1 VPVACAKRFTAQTID
16 TPPVSQPAGFF
27 ILPVPEHSMRVA
39 IQGSHGSFSE
49 AAARRRWPELE
60 ALPCREVKDVVAA
73 VRGGQAIAGCLPIEN
88 SLIGSVT
95 TTYDL
100 LQEAFGDGTLRLTH
114 EILHPVHHTIMGLP
128 GAALS
133 GIRRVLSHPVALGQ
147 CRIWLAEHLPDAELV
162 SAWDTAGSA
171 EIVAQEQNPA
181 LAAIAARPAADAH
194 GLVPLAERIEDD
206 PTNQTRFLTFTRAE
220 MADGLR
226 TSGASRCKTSLIV
239 LVDHKPGMLALTL
252 QAFGARGVNLM
263 ALQSRPERSAPWTY
277 RFYVD
282 VEGSASDPRVA
293 EALEEIEALA
303 AQLIVLGSYEA
314 WAEGSKL
321 SVPVPPPAHRVEKP
335 AIPLVDRRRRP
346 EGTIVPVLDLAFG
359 GEAPILIAGPCSV
372 ESEAMILETA
382 AAVAQAGGDMLRGG
396 AYKPRTSPYD
406 FQGLG
411 VKGLRFLADA
421 RERTGLP
428 VVTEVLSWEEV
439 PVVAHF
445 ADMLQIGAR
454 NMQNFS
460 LLRAASRSGKPIL
473 LKRGAGATIDEW
485 LMAAEYVLAE
495 GNPNVVLC
503 ERGIRTFERATRHT
517 LDLNAVA
524 LVRERTHL
532 PVIVDPSHAAGMRSL
547 VIPLSLA
554 ALAAGA
560 SGLIVEVHP
569 DPSHAMSDGAQSL
582 DFAMFEGLAK
592 QVHPGR
598 EDHARVLQ
606 YDDVVSDKR

>member
-1 VPVACAKRFTAQTID
+1 
-16 TPPVSQPAGFF
+16 
-27 ILPVPEHSMRVA
+27 MRVA

-49 AAARRRWPELE
+49 AAARRRWPDLD
-60 ALPCREVKDVVAA
+60 ALPCRDVKDVVAA
-73 VRGGQAIAGCLPIEN
+73 VRDGPADAGCLPIEN

-100 LQEAFGDGTLRLTH
+100 LHEAFGDGRLHLTH
-114 EILHPVHHTIMGLP
+114 EILHPVHHTIMALP
-128 GAALS
+128 GAPLS

-147 CRIWLAEHLPDAELV
+147 CRIWLADHLPDAELV

-171 EIVAQEQNPA
+171 EIVTQEKNPA
-181 LAAIAARPAADAH
+181 WAAIAARPAADAH

-206 PTNQTRFLTFTRAE
+206 PTNQTRFLTFTRPAA
-220 MADGLR
+220 ADDLR
-226 TSGASRCKTSLIV
+226 SPGSPRYKTSLIV

-282 VEGSASDPRVA
+282 VEGSATDPRVA

-303 AQLIVLGSYEA
+303 AKLIVLGSYEA
-314 WAEGSKL
+314 WTEGSHL
-321 SVPVPPPAHRVEKP
+321 APPVPPPAHRSAKP
-335 AIPLVDRRRRP
+335 AIPLVDRRRNP
-346 EGTIVPVLDLAFG
+346 EGTVVQVRGLEFG
-359 GEAPILIAGPCSV
+359 GPDAVLIAGPCSV
-372 ESEAMILETA
+372 ESHEMLMETA
-382 AAVAQAGGDMLRGG
+382 TAVAQAGGDMLRGG

-411 VKGLRFLADA
+411 VKGLRYLAEA

-428 VVTEVLSWEEV
+428 IVTEVLSWEEV

-473 LKRGAGATIDEW
+473 LKRGPGSTFEEW

-517 LDLNAVA
+517 LDLNAVV

-532 PVIVDPSHAAGMRSL
+532 PVIVDPSHAAGIRSL
-547 VIPLSLA
+547 VTPLSLA

-560 SGLIVEVHP
+560 CGLIVEVHP
-569 DPSHAMSDGAQSL
+569 DPDKAMSDGAQSL
-582 DFAMFEGLAK
+582 DFEMFEDLCGRMGKKGKTGKSGRTAEAGRTEWAERAATLA
-592 QVHPGR
+592 VNGT
-598 EDHARVLQ
+598 
-606 YDDVVSDKR
+606 KRQ

>member
-1 VPVACAKRFTAQTID
+1 
-16 TPPVSQPAGFF
+16 
-27 ILPVPEHSMRVA
+27 MRVA

-49 AAARRRWPELE
+49 AAARRLWPDLE

-73 VRGGQAIAGCLPIEN
+73 VRRGEADAGCLPIEN

-100 LQEAFGDGTLRLTH
+100 LQEAFGDGSLRLTH
-114 EILHPVHHTIMGLP
+114 EVLHPVHHTIMALP
-128 GAALS
+128 GAPLS

-147 CRIWLAEHLPDAELV
+147 CRIWLSEHLPEAELV

-171 EIVAQEQNPA
+171 EIVAREQNPM

-220 MADGLR
+220 ASVSAES
-226 TSGASRCKTSLIV
+226 SGDSRQSVEGQSPDARRYKTSLIV
-239 LVDHKPGMLALTL
+239 LVDHRPGMLALTL

-282 VEGSASDPRVA
+282 VEGSARDPRVA

-303 AQLIVLGSYEA
+303 AKLIVLGTYEA
-314 WAEGSKL
+314 WTEGSRF
-321 SVPVPPPAHRVEKP
+321 STPVPTPAHRVEKP
-335 AIPLVDRRRRP
+335 AVPLVDRRRHP
-346 EGTIVPVLDLAFG
+346 EGTVVAVRQVRFGGAVPV
-359 GEAPILIAGPCSV
+359 LIAGPCSV

-411 VKGLRFLADA
+411 VKGLRYLADA

-439 PVVAHF
+439 PVVARF

-473 LKRGAGATIDEW
+473 LKRGAGATIEEW

-495 GNPNVVLC
+495 GNPHVVLC

-532 PVIVDPSHAAGMRSL
+532 PVIVDPSHAAGVRSL
-547 VIPLSLA
+547 VPPLSLA

-560 SGLIVEVHP
+560 AGLIVEVHP
-569 DPSHAMSDGAQSL
+569 DPAGAMSDGAQSL
-582 DFAMFEGLAK
+582 DFAMFEELAR
-592 QVHPGR
+592 QVHPV
-598 EDHARVLQ
+598 EL
-606 YDDVVSDKR
+606 VSGER

>member
-1 VPVACAKRFTAQTID
+1 
-16 TPPVSQPAGFF
+16 
-27 ILPVPEHSMRVA
+27 MRVA
-39 IQGSHGSFSE
+39 IQGSYGSFSE
-49 AAARRRWPELE
+49 AAARRRWPDLE

-73 VRGGQAIAGCLPIEN
+73 VRESRANAGCLPIEN

-100 LQEAFGDGTLRLTH
+100 LHEAFGDGTLRLTH
-114 EILHPVHHTIMGLP
+114 EILHPVHHTIMALP
-128 GAALS
+128 GASLS

-147 CRIWLAEHLPDAELV
+147 CRVWLSEHLPDAELV

-171 EIVAQEQNPA
+171 EIVAQEKSSA
-181 LAAIAARPAADAH
+181 LAAIAARPAAEAH

-206 PTNQTRFLTFTRAE
+206 PTNQTRFLTFTRAD
-220 MADGLR
+220 APDAAR
-226 TSGASRCKTSLIV
+226 PNSDFRYKTSLIV

-303 AQLIVLGSYEA
+303 TKLIVLGSYEA
-314 WAEGSKL
+314 WTEGSRL
-321 SVPVPPPAHRVEKP
+321 SAPVPPPAHRVEKP
-335 AIPLVDRRRRP
+335 SIPLVDRRRHP
-346 EGTIVPVLDLAFG
+346 DGTIVPVLGVRFG
-359 GEAPILIAGPCSV
+359 GEAPVLIAGPCSV

-382 AAVAQAGGDMLRGG
+382 GRVAQAGGDMLRGG

-411 VKGLRFLADA
+411 VKGLRYLADA
-421 RERTGLP
+421 RDRTGLP

-473 LKRGAGATIDEW
+473 LKRGAGATIEEW

-495 GNPNVVLC
+495 GNPYVVLC

-532 PVIVDPSHAAGMRSL
+532 PVIVDPSHAAGVRSL
-547 VIPLSLA
+547 VIPLSMGS
-554 ALAAGA
+554 LAAGA
-560 SGLIVEVHP
+560 CGLIIEVHP
-569 DPSHAMSDGAQSL
+569 DPAHAMSDGAQSL
-582 DFAMFEGLAK
+582 DFPMFEELAR
-592 QVHPGR
+592 QVHPER
-598 EDHARVLQ
+598 TLQSTVLLA
-606 YDDVVSDKR
+606 

>member
-1 VPVACAKRFTAQTID
+1 
-16 TPPVSQPAGFF
+16 
-27 ILPVPEHSMRVA
+27 MRVA

-49 AAARRRWPELE
+49 AAARRRWPDLE
-60 ALPCREVKDVVAA
+60 VLPSRDIRDVVAA
-73 VRGGQAIAGCLPIEN
+73 VRSGQADAGCLPIEN

-100 LQEAFGDGTLRLTH
+100 LQDAFGDGTLRLTH
-114 EILHPVHHTIMGLP
+114 EILHPVHHTIMAIP
-128 GAALS
+128 GASLS
-133 GIRRVLSHPVALGQ
+133 GIKRVLSHPVALGQ
-147 CRIWLAEHLPDAELV
+147 CRIWLSEHLPEAELV

-171 EIVAQEQNPA
+171 EIVAQEKNPA

-220 MADGLR
+220 SAVSLQ
-226 TSGASRCKTSLIV
+226 SPGASRYKTSLIV

-303 AQLIVLGSYEA
+303 VNLVVLGSYEA
-314 WAEGSKL
+314 WTEGSRL
-321 SVPVPPPAHRVEKP
+321 SAPVPPPAHRVEKP
-335 AIPLVDRRRRP
+335 AVPLVDRRRYP
-346 EGTIVPVLDLAFG
+346 EGSVVKVRNLSFG
-359 GEAPILIAGPCSV
+359 GESPVLIAGPCSV
-372 ESEAMILETA
+372 ESESMIQETA

-411 VKGLRFLADA
+411 VKGLRYLADA

-532 PVIVDPSHAAGMRSL
+532 PVIVDPSHAAGVRSL
-547 VIPLSLA
+547 VIPLSLG

-560 SGLIVEVHP
+560 CGLIVEVHP
-569 DPSHAMSDGAQSL
+569 DPAQAVSDGAQSL
-582 DFAMFEGLAK
+582 DFPMFEELAR
-592 QVHPGR
+592 QVHPESQLR
-598 EDHARVLQ
+598 SRVHQLA
-606 YDDVVSDKR
+606 

>member
-1 VPVACAKRFTAQTID
+1 
-16 TPPVSQPAGFF
+16 
-27 ILPVPEHSMRVA
+27 MRVA

-49 AAARRRWPELE
+49 AAARRRWPDLE
-60 ALPCREVKDVVAA
+60 ALPCREVKDVLAA
-73 VRGGQAIAGCLPIEN
+73 VRERRADAGCLPIEN

-100 LQEAFGDGTLRLTH
+100 LNEAFGDGTLRLTH
-114 EILHPVHHTIMGLP
+114 EILHPVHHTIMAIPSAPL
-128 GAALS
+128 A

-147 CRIWLAEHLPDAELV
+147 CRIWLSEHLPDAELV

-171 EIVAQEQNPA
+171 EIVAREKNPG

-220 MADGLR
+220 SADAI
-226 TSGASRCKTSLIV
+226 TSPGGIRYKTSLIV

-282 VEGSASDPRVA
+282 VEGAASEPRVA

-303 AQLIVLGSYEA
+303 AKLIVLGSYEA
-314 WAEGSKL
+314 WTEGSRL

-335 AIPLVDRRRRP
+335 VVPLVDRRRNP
-346 EGTIVPVLDLAFG
+346 EGTMVQVRDLSFG
-359 GEAPILIAGPCSV
+359 GPSPVLIAGPCSV

-411 VKGLRFLADA
+411 VKGLRYLADA

-473 LKRGAGATIDEW
+473 LKRGAGATIEEW

-532 PVIVDPSHAAGMRSL
+532 PVIVDPSHAAGVRSL
-547 VIPLSLA
+547 VTPLSLG

-560 SGLIVEVHP
+560 CGLIIEVHP
-569 DPSHAMSDGAQSL
+569 DPAQAMSDGAQSL
-582 DFAMFEGLAK
+582 DFKMFADLAR
-592 QVHPGR
+592 QVHP
-598 EDHARVLQ
+598 ESAVPAQ
-606 YDDVVSDKR
+606 IQMA

>member
-1 VPVACAKRFTAQTID
+1 
-16 TPPVSQPAGFF
+16 
-27 ILPVPEHSMRVA
+27 M
-39 IQGSHGSFSE
+39 
-49 AAARRRWPELE
+49 
-60 ALPCREVKDVVAA
+60 
-73 VRGGQAIAGCLPIEN
+73 
-88 SLIGSVT
+88 
-95 TTYDL
+95 
-100 LQEAFGDGTLRLTH
+100 
-114 EILHPVHHTIMGLP
+114 
-128 GAALS
+128 
-133 GIRRVLSHPVALGQ
+133 
-147 CRIWLAEHLPDAELV
+147 
-162 SAWDTAGSA
+162 
-171 EIVAQEQNPA
+171 

-220 MADGLR
+220 QAA
-226 TSGASRCKTSLIV
+226 SVGAPGAGRHKTSLIV

-282 VEGSASDPRVA
+282 VEGAATDPRVA

-303 AQLIVLGSYEA
+303 TKLIVLGSYEA
-314 WAEGSKL
+314 WTEGSRL
-321 SVPVPPPAHRVEKP
+321 SAPVPTPAHRAEKP
-335 AIPLVDRRRRP
+335 AIPLVDRRRHP
-346 EGTIVPVLDLAFG
+346 EGTVVQVRHLSFGGDSPVLM
-359 GEAPILIAGPCSV
+359 AGPCSV
-372 ESEAMILETA
+372 ESEAMILQTA
-382 AAVAQAGGDMLRGG
+382 AAVARAGGDMLRGG

-411 VKGLRFLADA
+411 VKGLRYLADA
-421 RERTGLP
+421 REQTGLP

-439 PVVAHF
+439 PVVAQF

-473 LKRGAGATIDEW
+473 LKRGAGATIEEW

-495 GNPNVVLC
+495 GNPGVVLC

-532 PVIVDPSHAAGMRSL
+532 PVIVDPSHAAGLRSL
-547 VIPLSLA
+547 VLPLSLA

-560 SGLIVEVHP
+560 CGLIVEVHP
-569 DPSHAMSDGAQSL
+569 DPAHAMSDGEQSL
-582 DFAMFEGLAK
+582 DFTMFEELAR
-592 QVHPGR
+592 QVHPDGALR
-598 EDHARVLQ
+598 KRVQ
-606 YDDVVSDKR
+606 MA

>member
-1 VPVACAKRFTAQTID
+1 
-16 TPPVSQPAGFF
+16 
-27 ILPVPEHSMRVA
+27 MRVA

-49 AAARRRWPELE
+49 AASRRRWPDLV

-73 VRGGQAIAGCLPIEN
+73 VREGRAEAGCLPIEN

-100 LQEAFGDGTLRLTH
+100 LQEAFGDGVLRLTH
-114 EILHPVHHTIMGLP
+114 EILHPVHHTIMAVP
-128 GAALS
+128 GATLA

-147 CRIWLAEHLPDAELV
+147 CRIWLSEHLPDAELV

-171 EIVAQEQNPA
+171 EIVAQEKSPA

-220 MADGLR
+220 SAGSLQ
-226 TSGASRCKTSLIV
+226 SPGASRYKTSLIV

-303 AQLIVLGSYEA
+303 AKLIVLGSYEA
-314 WAEGSKL
+314 WSDGSSRL
-321 SVPVPPPAHRVEKP
+321 SPPVPTPAHRVEKP
-335 AIPLVDRRRRP
+335 SIPLVDRRRNP
-346 EGTIVPVLDLAFG
+346 EGSIVPVRHLNFG
-359 GEAPILIAGPCSV
+359 GDAPVLIAGPCSV

-382 AAVAQAGGDMLRGG
+382 SAVARASGDMLRGG

-411 VKGLRFLADA
+411 VKGLRYLADA

-460 LLRAASRSGKPIL
+460 RLRAASRSGKPIL
-473 LKRGAGATIDEW
+473 LKRGAGATIEEW

-495 GNPNVVLC
+495 GNPHVVLC

-532 PVIVDPSHAAGMRSL
+532 PVIVDPSHAAGLRSL
-547 VIPLSLA
+547 VIPLSLGS
-554 ALAAGA
+554 LAAGA
-560 SGLIVEVHP
+560 CGLIVEVHP
-569 DPSHAMSDGAQSL
+569 DPAQAMSDGAQSL
-582 DFAMFEGLAK
+582 DFAMFEDLAR
-592 QVHPGR
+592 QVHP
-598 EDHARVLQ
+598 ETAEHPRVQLA
-606 YDDVVSDKR
+606 

>member
-1 VPVACAKRFTAQTID
+1 MR
-16 TPPVSQPAGFF
+16 GFLF
-27 ILPVPEHSMRVA
+27 PMLERLMRVA

-49 AAARRRWPELE
+49 AAARRRWPDLT
-60 ALPCREVKDVVAA
+60 ALPCRDVKDVVEA
-73 VRGGQAIAGCLPIEN
+73 VREGRADAGCLPIEN

-100 LQEAFGDGTLRLTH
+100 LHEAFGDGTLHLTH
-114 EILHPVHHTIMGLP
+114 EILHPVHHTIMALP
-128 GAALS
+128 GAPLS

-147 CRIWLAEHLPDAELV
+147 CRIWLSEHLPDAELV

-194 GLVPLAERIEDD
+194 GLAPLAERIEDD
-206 PTNQTRFLTFTRAE
+206 PTNQTRFLTFTRADAAE
-220 MADGLR
+220 KVR
-226 TSGASRCKTSLIV
+226 TPGATRYKTSLIV

-282 VEGSASDPRVA
+282 VEGSPTDPRLA

-303 AQLIVLGSYEA
+303 AKLIVLGSYEA
-314 WAEGSKL
+314 WTEGSRL
-321 SVPVPPPAHRVEKP
+321 STPVPTPAHRVEKP
-335 AIPLVDRRRRP
+335 AIPLVDRRRNP
-346 EGTIVPVLDLAFG
+346 EGTVVQVRDLRFG
-359 GEAPILIAGPCSV
+359 GPEPVLIAGPCSV
-372 ESEAMILETA
+372 ESREMIMETA
-382 AAVAQAGGDMLRGG
+382 IAVARAGADMLRGG

-411 VKGLRFLADA
+411 VKGLRYLAEA
-421 RERTGLP
+421 REETGLP

-473 LKRGAGATIDEW
+473 LKRGAGATFEEW
-485 LMAAEYVLAE
+485 LGAAEYVLAE

-532 PVIVDPSHAAGMRSL
+532 PVLVDPSHAAGVRSL
-547 VIPLSLA
+547 VTPLSMGS
-554 ALAAGA
+554 LAAGA
-560 SGLIVEVHP
+560 CGLIVEVHP
-569 DPSHAMSDGAQSL
+569 DPSKAMSDGAQSL
-582 DFAMFEGLAK
+582 DFPMFEELAK
-592 QVHPGR
+592 QVHAGR
-598 EDHARVLQ
+598 AKKTAGT
-606 YDDVVSDKR
+606 DKTGRTTAKTAKVM

>member
-1 VPVACAKRFTAQTID
+1 
-16 TPPVSQPAGFF
+16 
-27 ILPVPEHSMRVA
+27 MRVA
-39 IQGSHGSFSE
+39 IQGSYGSFSE
-49 AAARRRWPELE
+49 AAARRRWPDLE
-60 ALPCREVKDVVAA
+60 ALPCRDVKDVVAA
-73 VRGGQAIAGCLPIEN
+73 VRESRASAGCLPIEN

-114 EILHPVHHTIMGLP
+114 EILHPVHHTIMALP
-128 GAALS
+128 GASLS

-147 CRIWLAEHLPDAELV
+147 CRVWLSEHLPDAELV

-171 EIVAQEQNPA
+171 EIVAQEKNLV

-220 MADGLR
+220 AADGLR
-226 TSGASRCKTSLIV
+226 SPGPSRSKTSLIV

-303 AQLIVLGSYEA
+303 NKLIVLGSYEA
-314 WAEGSKL
+314 WTEGSRL
-321 SVPVPPPAHRVEKP
+321 SAPVPTPAHRVEKP
-335 AIPLVDRRRRP
+335 AIPLVDRRRHP
-346 EGTIVPVLDLAFG
+346 EGSVVSVLDVRFG
-359 GEAPILIAGPCSV
+359 ADSPVLIAGPCSV

-382 AAVAQAGGDMLRGG
+382 AAVADAGGDMLRGG

-411 VKGLRFLADA
+411 VKGLRYLADA

-473 LKRGAGATIDEW
+473 LKRGAGATIEEW

-532 PVIVDPSHAAGMRSL
+532 PVIVDPSHAAGVRSL
-547 VIPLSLA
+547 VTPLSMGS
-554 ALAAGA
+554 LAAGA
-560 SGLIVEVHP
+560 CGLIIEVHP
-569 DPSHAMSDGAQSL
+569 DPDHAMSDGAQSL
-582 DFAMFEGLAK
+582 DFAMFEELARL
-592 QVHPGR
+592 VHPERAGR
-598 EDHARVLQ
+598 TGKTGTEPASDAGRPFLRVA
-606 YDDVVSDKR
+606 KEG

>member
-1 VPVACAKRFTAQTID
+1 
-16 TPPVSQPAGFF
+16 
-27 ILPVPEHSMRVA
+27 MRVA

-49 AAARRRWPELE
+49 AAARRRWPDLE

-73 VRGGQAIAGCLPIEN
+73 VRAGRADAGCLPIEN

-100 LQEAFGDGTLRLTH
+100 LHEAFGDRTLRLTH
-114 EILHPVHHTIMGLP
+114 EVLYPVHHTVMAIP
-128 GAALS
+128 GATVS

-147 CRIWLAEHLPDAELV
+147 CRIWLGEHLPDAELV

-171 EIVAQEQNPA
+171 EIVAQEQDPTW
-181 LAAIAARPAADAH
+181 AAIAARPAADAH
-194 GLVPLAERIEDD
+194 GLIALAERIEDD
-206 PTNQTRFLTFTRAE
+206 PTNQTRFLTFTRADSAE
-220 MADGLR
+220 TLR
-226 TSGASRCKTSLIV
+226 SGATSRYKTSLIV

-282 VEGSASDPRVA
+282 VEGSAQDPRVA

-303 AQLIVLGSYEA
+303 AELIILGSYEA
-314 WAEGSKL
+314 WTEGSRL
-321 SVPVPPPAHRVEKP
+321 SAPVPTPAHRVEKP
-335 AIPLVDRRRRP
+335 NVPLVDRRRNP
-346 EGTIVPVLDLAFG
+346 EGTVVAVRDLRFGEGSPV
-359 GEAPILIAGPCSV
+359 LIAGPCSV

-382 AAVAQAGGDMLRGG
+382 HAVAQAGGDMLRGG

-411 VKGLRFLADA
+411 VKGLRYLADA

-428 VVTEVLSWEEV
+428 IVTEVLSWEEV

-473 LKRGAGATIDEW
+473 LKRGAGATIEEW

-495 GNPNVVLC
+495 GNPHVVLC

-532 PVIVDPSHAAGMRSL
+532 PVIVDPSHAAGVRSL
-547 VIPLSLA
+547 VTPLSVGS
-554 ALAAGA
+554 LAAGA
-560 SGLIVEVHP
+560 CGLIVEVHP
-569 DPSHAMSDGAQSL
+569 DPAHAMSDGAQSL
-582 DFAMFEGLAK
+582 DFPMFEELAK
-592 QVHPGR
+592 LVRGKGR
-598 EDHARVLQ
+598 NDGTTEREERRRSVELGTGT
-606 YDDVVSDKR
+606 

>member
-1 VPVACAKRFTAQTID
+1 
-16 TPPVSQPAGFF
+16 
-27 ILPVPEHSMRVA
+27 MRVA
-39 IQGSHGSFSE
+39 IQGSQGSFSE
-49 AAARRRWPELE
+49 AAARRRWPDLE
-60 ALPCREVKDVVAA
+60 VLPCREVKDVVAA
-73 VRGGQAIAGCLPIEN
+73 VRQGQAEAGCLPIEN

-100 LQEAFGDGTLRLTH
+100 LHEAFGDGALRLTH
-114 EILHPVHHTIMGLP
+114 EILHPVHHTIMTIP
-128 GAALS
+128 GAPLS

-147 CRIWLAEHLPDAELV
+147 CRIWLSQHLPDAELV

-171 EIVAQEQNPA
+171 EIVAHQKNPM

-206 PTNQTRFLTFTRAE
+206 PTNQTRFLTFSSAERAE
-220 MADGLR
+220 SLR
-226 TSGASRCKTSLIV
+226 SPGANRYKTSLIV

-282 VEGSASDPRVA
+282 VEGSAGDPRVA

-303 AQLIVLGSYEA
+303 AKLIVLGSYEA
-314 WAEGSKL
+314 WAEGSHL
-321 SVPVPPPAHRVEKP
+321 SEPMPPPAHRVEKP
-335 AIPLVDRRRRP
+335 SVPLIDRRRRP
-346 EGTIVPVLDLAFG
+346 EGSVVPVQGVSFG
-359 GEAPILIAGPCSV
+359 GDAPVLIAGPCSV

-382 AAVAQAGGDMLRGG
+382 TAVAQAGGDMLRGG

-411 VKGLRFLADA
+411 VKGLRYLADA
-421 RERTGLP
+421 RDRTGLP

-473 LKRGAGATIDEW
+473 LKRGAGATIEEW

-532 PVIVDPSHAAGMRSL
+532 PVIVDPSHAAGVRSL

-560 SGLIVEVHP
+560 CGLIVEVHP
-569 DPSHAMSDGAQSL
+569 DPAHAMSDGAQSL
-582 DFAMFEGLAK
+582 DLTMFEDLAR
-592 QVHPGR
+592 QIHPEHAQHPRVHL
-598 EDHARVLQ
+598 A
-606 YDDVVSDKR
+606 

>member
-1 VPVACAKRFTAQTID
+1 
-16 TPPVSQPAGFF
+16 
-27 ILPVPEHSMRVA
+27 MRIA

-49 AAARRRWPELE
+49 AAARRRWPQLE
-60 ALPCREVKDVVAA
+60 ALACREVKDVVAA
-73 VRGGQAIAGCLPIEN
+73 VREGRADAGCLPIEN

-100 LQEAFGDGTLRLTH
+100 LHEAFGDGTLRLTH
-114 EILHPVHHTIMGLP
+114 EILHPVHHTIMAIP
-128 GAALS
+128 GASIS

-147 CRIWLAEHLPDAELV
+147 CRVWLSEHLPDAELV

-171 EIVAQEQNPA
+171 EIVAQERNPA
-181 LAAIAARPAADAH
+181 LAAVAARPAADAH
-194 GLVPLAERIEDD
+194 GLIPLAERIEDD
-206 PTNQTRFLTFTRAE
+206 PTNQTRFLSFTRAE
-220 MADGLR
+220 SAASLQ
-226 TSGASRCKTSLIV
+226 SPGASRYKTSLIV

-263 ALQSRPERSAPWTY
+263 ALQSRPERSSPWTY

-282 VEGSASDPRVA
+282 VEGAANDPRVA

-303 AQLIVLGSYEA
+303 NQLIILGSYEA
-314 WAEGSKL
+314 WTEGSRL

-335 AIPLVDRRRRP
+335 PIPLVDRRRHP
-346 EGTIVPVLDLAFG
+346 EGSLVQVRHLSFG
-359 GEAPILIAGPCSV
+359 GESPVLIAGPCSV
-372 ESEAMILETA
+372 ENEAMILETA
-382 AAVAQAGGDMLRGG
+382 AAVARSGGDMLRGG

-411 VKGLRFLADA
+411 VKGLRYLADA

-473 LKRGAGATIDEW
+473 LKRGAGATIEEW

-532 PVIVDPSHAAGMRSL
+532 PVIVDPSHAAGLRSL
-547 VIPLSLA
+547 VAPLSMG

-560 SGLIVEVHP
+560 CGLIVEIHP
-569 DPSHAMSDGAQSL
+569 DPAHAMSDGAQSL
-582 DFAMFEGLAK
+582 DFVMFEELAR
-592 QVHPGR
+592 QVHPETVGNMGN
-598 EDHARVLQ
+598 V
-606 YDDVVSDKR
+606 

>member
-1 VPVACAKRFTAQTID
+1 
-16 TPPVSQPAGFF
+16 
-27 ILPVPEHSMRVA
+27 MRVA

-49 AAARRRWPELE
+49 AAARRRWPDLD
-60 ALPCREVKDVVAA
+60 ALPCRDVKDVVAA
-73 VRGGQAIAGCLPIEN
+73 VRDGRADAGCLPIEN

-100 LQEAFGDGTLRLTH
+100 LHEAFGDGRLHLTH
-114 EILHPVHHTIMGLP
+114 EILHPVHHTVMALP
-128 GAALS
+128 GAPLS

-147 CRIWLAEHLPDAELV
+147 CRIWLADHLPDAELV

-171 EIVAQEQNPA
+171 EIVAQEKNPA
-181 LAAIAARPAADAH
+181 WAAIAARPAADAH

-206 PTNQTRFLTFTRAE
+206 PTNQTRFLTFTRPDA
-220 MADGLR
+220 ADDLR
-226 TSGASRCKTSLIV
+226 SPGSPRYKTSLIV

-282 VEGSASDPRVA
+282 VEGSATDPRVA

-303 AQLIVLGSYEA
+303 AKLIVLGSYEA
-314 WAEGSKL
+314 WTEGSHL
-321 SVPVPPPAHRVEKP
+321 APPVPPPAHRSAKP
-335 AIPLVDRRRRP
+335 AIPLVDRRRNP
-346 EGTIVPVLDLAFG
+346 EGTVVQVRGLEFG
-359 GEAPILIAGPCSV
+359 GPDAVLIAGPCSV
-372 ESEAMILETA
+372 ESHEMLMETA
-382 AAVAQAGGDMLRGG
+382 TAVAQAGGDMLRGG

-411 VKGLRFLADA
+411 VKGLRYLAEA

-428 VVTEVLSWEEV
+428 IVTEVLSWEEV

-473 LKRGAGATIDEW
+473 LKRGPGSTFEEW

-517 LDLNAVA
+517 LDLNAVV

-532 PVIVDPSHAAGMRSL
+532 PVIVDPSHAAGIRSL
-547 VIPLSLA
+547 VTPLSLA

-560 SGLIVEVHP
+560 CGLIVEVHP
-569 DPSHAMSDGAQSL
+569 DPDKAMSDGAQSL
-582 DFAMFEGLAK
+582 DFEMFEDLCGRMGKKGKTGKTGKSGRTEWAERAVTLAVNGTK
-592 QVHPGR
+592 GQ
-598 EDHARVLQ
+598 
-606 YDDVVSDKR
+606 